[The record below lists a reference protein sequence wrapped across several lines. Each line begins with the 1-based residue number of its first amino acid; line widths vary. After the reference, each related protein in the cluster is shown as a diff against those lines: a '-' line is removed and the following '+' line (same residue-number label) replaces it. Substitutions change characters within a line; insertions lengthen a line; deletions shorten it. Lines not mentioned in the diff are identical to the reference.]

1 MPIFWLAMILIV
13 IFGVNL
19 ELLPFPGRLGPTTAI
34 TSITG
39 LVLVDSLLTL
49 NFAGF
54 WDGLLHLIM
63 PAIALG
69 TIPMAVIMRM
79 TRSSMLEVMGEDYVR
94 TARAKG
100 VVPWRVVVK
109 HSLRNALLPTVTVI
123 GLAGRA
129 LDGGFDHHGDHLLLA
144 RGRPDHLRVHQPPRL
159 RHDTGR
165 GPLRRRPL
173 RPHKPPRRRTLRG
186 PRPQGE
192 VIKWQRRSAQQ
203 DVAAEPADVKTR
215 SRWQDFRRT
224 FFSNRLALIGLI
236 IISIFILVAIFAP
249 LVAPYDPLAQDLE
262 DKFAGP
268 SLQHPFGQDELGRD
282 ILSRVIFG
290 ARISLTAGLAA
301 VIISTVVGTIV
312 ALFAGY
318 FGGYTDSI
326 LMRLMD
332 ILLAFPSILLAI
344 VIVSVLGPSLV
355 NAMLAVGIVFIPQM
369 ARVVRS
375 AVISVKERDYI
386 EAERALGAGNTQI
399 IFSGVLPNS
408 TAPLVVQATLTM
420 ATAILDIAALS
431 FLGLGA
437 RAPTPEWGAMLTDA
451 FKSGFG
457 VFVTGQHALIFPGVA
472 IALAVLSVNFVGDGL
487 RDALD
492 PRRRG

>member
-1 MPIFWLAMILIV
+1 MI
-13 IFGVNL
+13 
-19 ELLPFPGRLGPTTAI
+19 
-34 TSITG
+34 
-39 LVLVDSLLTL
+39 
-49 NFAGF
+49 
-54 WDGLLHLIM
+54 
-63 PAIALG
+63 
-69 TIPMAVIMRM
+69 
-79 TRSSMLEVMGEDYVR
+79 Y
-94 TARAKG
+94 
-100 VVPWRVVVK
+100 
-109 HSLRNALLPTVTVI
+109 
-123 GLAGRA
+123 
-129 LDGGFDHHGDHLLLA
+129 
-144 RGRPDHLRVHQPPRL
+144 
-159 RHDTGR
+159 
-165 GPLRRRPL
+165 
-173 RPHKPPRRRTLRG
+173 
-186 PRPQGE
+186 
-192 VIKWQRRSAQQ
+192 
-203 DVAAEPADVKTR
+203 
-215 SRWQDFRRT
+215 
-224 FFSNRLALIGLI
+224 
-236 IISIFILVAIFAP
+236 
-249 LVAPYDPLAQDLE
+249 
-262 DKFAGP
+262 
-268 SLQHPFGQDELGRD
+268 
-282 ILSRVIFG
+282 G

-301 VIISTVVGTIV
+301 VIISTAVGTIV

-332 ILLAFPSILLAI
+332 IILAFPSILLAI